1 MTDPSD
7 LGMAFAAGAEY
18 GGPSLVDVVTQPLHE
33 AEAPVS
39 EWVA

>member
-7 LGMAFAAGAEY
+7 LGMALAAGAEY